1 MNKPVFY
8 IFSFYRFCKL
18 KNKKKIKKN
27 LENYFKNKVV
37 KGTVLLANEGINA
50 SLSASKEDL
59 DLIIK
64 YIKRLLNI
72 RKIDIKINKSHFLP
86 FNRIKV
92 RLKNEIVSMGIK
104 DLDVENH
111 KVFNILPEDWDN
123 FIKNKDY
130 MIIDVRNNYEIG
142 IGKFSNSINPNT
154 NSFRE
159 FPKKLEEMNIKKN
172 NKLAI
177 YCTGGIRCE
186 KASAFLKL
194 RGYKHIYQ
202 LKGGILNYLQ
212 FKKNKKENSHWSGEC
227 FVFDD
232 RVTINSQ
239 LEKGKYLQCFGCRQP
254 ITKKDTINKRY
265 IKGVCCPYCYN
276 NRTESQ
282 KKRSASRQ
290 RQIEI
295 SKERGL
301 PNIFIK

>member
-282 KKRSASRQ
+282 KKRSASR
-290 RQIEI
+290 
-295 SKERGL
+295 
-301 PNIFIK
+301 

>member
-64 YIKRLLNI
+64 YIKRLLKI

-282 KKRSASRQ
+282 KKRSASR
-290 RQIEI
+290 
-295 SKERGL
+295 
-301 PNIFIK
+301 